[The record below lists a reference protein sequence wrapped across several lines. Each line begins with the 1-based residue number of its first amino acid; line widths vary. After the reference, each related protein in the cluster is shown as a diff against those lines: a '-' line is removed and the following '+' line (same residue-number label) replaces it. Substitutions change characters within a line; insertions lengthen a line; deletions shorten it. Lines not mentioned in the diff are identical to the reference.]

1 MRRHLLLILSFW
13 VALPMFVVFAL
24 SGIALMR
31 QKQAVES
38 LAATYAGNLAE
49 SIAASWKDNQAD
61 LQNGSGGRGHAVGP
75 GTESPPRGEPPRPPE
90 IFPGGESLVPPPES
104 HSSAPLRMREMM
116 ERRRQERLFI
126 EGPPVPGW
134 VALATTEGR
143 FLRGS
148 PGAAEAFP
156 AVAEHL
162 RSLPKD
168 QVAPSA
174 PTRIRSASRERF
186 TVAFASP
193 EDGRFVIVVAVSVP
207 RMLGPLGHQGTL
219 WAVLVLAMAA
229 LGLVAVWFQ
238 WRWLVLPLRRQAG
251 QVKELRW
258 GEERLAPPRGFL
270 VEEMHDLGEALSLLS
285 GAAVEKEELQH
296 RYVGDILAAQEEERS
311 RIARDLHDGPLQ
323 IVSSLIQRVQLARLA
338 GSARKA
344 EVPLGNDAPAA
355 GAREEHL
362 ALAEDAAGFALA
374 ELRGICDALSP
385 PWIDLGLLQAMEEL
399 GNRLARS
406 FGVTV
411 TVTVTGEGVPDCS
424 RDRVLA
430 LFRIFQEGAA
440 NAVRHGGATHLRLH
454 LSSVGDGVRFELR
467 DDGSGVPG
475 GLDPEKLRAAGHRGV
490 VGMMERVAFFG
501 GTFSLAAAP
510 EGGSV
515 LQVLLPGGD
524 GGRT

>member
-1 MRRHLLLILSFW
+1 M
-13 VALPMFVVFAL
+13 
-24 SGIALMR
+24 
-31 QKQAVES
+31 
-38 LAATYAGNLAE
+38 
-49 SIAASWKDNQAD
+49 
-61 LQNGSGGRGHAVGP
+61 
-75 GTESPPRGEPPRPPE
+75 
-90 IFPGGESLVPPPES
+90 
-104 HSSAPLRMREMM
+104 PLRMREMM
-116 ERRRQERLFI
+116 ERRRQERLFA

-134 VALATTEGR
+134 VALMTAEGG

-168 QVAPSA
+168 QVTSSA
-174 PTRIRSASRERF
+174 PARIRSPSGERF

-251 QVKELRW
+251 EVKELRW

-270 VEEMHDLGEALSLLS
+270 VEEVHDLGEALSLLS

-338 GSARKA
+338 GGARKVEA
-344 EVPLGNDAPAA
+344 PLGNDAPAA

-362 ALAEDAAGFALA
+362 ARAEDAAGFALA

-411 TVTVTGEGVPDCS
+411 TVTGEGGLDCS
-424 RDRVLA
+424 RDRVRARPSSDLSGGGGHC
-430 LFRIFQEGAA
+430 GAPW
-440 NAVRHGGATHLRLH
+440 R
-454 LSSVGDGVRFELR
+454 R
-467 DDGSGVPG
+467 DAP
-475 GLDPEKLRAAGHRGV
+475 
-490 VGMMERVAFFG
+490 
-501 GTFSLAAAP
+501 AAAP
-510 EGGSV
+510 LVGHGG
-515 LQVLLPGGD
+515 
-524 GGRT
+524 

>member
-13 VALPMFVVFAL
+13 VALPMFVVFTL

-49 SIAASWKDNQAD
+49 SIAASWKDNPAD
-61 LQNGSGGRGHAVGP
+61 LQNGSGGRGHAAGP

-90 IFPGGESLVPPPES
+90 ISPGGESLVPPPES
-104 HSSAPLRMREMM
+104 HSSMPLRMREMM
-116 ERRRQERLFI
+116 ERRRQERLFT
-126 EGPPVPGW
+126 EGLPVPGW
-134 VALATTEGR
+134 VALATMDGR

-168 QVAPSA
+168 QVPPST

-344 EVPLGNDAPAA
+344 EAPLGNDVPSE

-362 ALAEDAAGFALA
+362 ARAEDAAGFALA

-411 TVTVTGEGVPDCS
+411 TVTGEGVPDCS
-424 RDRVLA
+424 RDHVLA
-430 LFRIFQEGAA
+430 LFRIFQEGVA

-454 LSSVGDGVRFELR
+454 LAGVEEGVFFELR

-501 GTFSLAAAP
+501 GTFSLVAAP

-515 LQVLLPGGD
+515 LQVLLPGGNR
-524 GGRT
+524 GRI

>member
-1 MRRHLLLILSFW
+1 
-13 VALPMFVVFAL
+13 
-24 SGIALMR
+24 
-31 QKQAVES
+31 
-38 LAATYAGNLAE
+38 
-49 SIAASWKDNQAD
+49 
-61 LQNGSGGRGHAVGP
+61 
-75 GTESPPRGEPPRPPE
+75 
-90 IFPGGESLVPPPES
+90 
-104 HSSAPLRMREMM
+104 MREMM
-116 ERRRQERLFI
+116 ERRRQERLFA

-156 AVAEHL
+156 SVVEHL
-162 RSLPKD
+162 RSLPKE
-168 QVAPSA
+168 QIPSSA
-174 PTRIRSASRERF
+174 PIRIRSSSGERF
-186 TVAFASP
+186 TVAFAFP
-193 EDGRFVIVVAVSVP
+193 EDERFVIVAAVSVL

-258 GEERLAPPRGFL
+258 GEERLAPPQGLL

-285 GAAVEKEELQH
+285 GAAVEKEELQR

-323 IVSSLIQRVQLARLA
+323 IISSLIQRVQLARLA
-338 GSARKA
+338 GRGRKA
-344 EVPLGNDAPAA
+344 EVPPGNEASSADVL
-355 GAREEHL
+355 EEHL
-362 ALAEDAAGFALA
+362 ARAEDAAGFALA

-411 TVTVTGEGVPDCS
+411 TVTHEGVCDCS
-424 RDRVLA
+424 REHVLA
-430 LFRIFQEGAA
+430 LLRIFQEGAS

-454 LSSVGDGVRFELR
+454 LAGAEEGVFFELR

-475 GLDPEKLRAAGHRGV
+475 DLDPEKLRAAGHRGV

-501 GTFSLAAAP
+501 GTFSLVAAS
-510 EGGSV
+510 EGGSILKV
-515 LQVLLPGGD
+515 FLPPQGEK
-524 GGRT
+524 GR